1 MLWRLELCL
10 CGLVL
15 ISGLA
20 VIIPIPY
27 HVLHLLLGVEGC
39 AFAGFW
45 SNRGGLCTLRFSGWV
60 WWFPASTAQ
69 LVLNSSKKG
78 SYLKV
83 TIILLRGV
91 VEGGV
96 IYVTP
101 IPIPV

>member
-1 MLWRLELCL
+1 MAED
-10 CGLVL
+10 
-15 ISGLA
+15 
-20 VIIPIPY
+20 
-27 HVLHLLLGVEGC
+27 GVEGC

-45 SNRGGLCTLRFSGWV
+45 SNRGGLCGLGFSGWV

-91 VEGGV
+91 VEVLGFLGGGARGGV